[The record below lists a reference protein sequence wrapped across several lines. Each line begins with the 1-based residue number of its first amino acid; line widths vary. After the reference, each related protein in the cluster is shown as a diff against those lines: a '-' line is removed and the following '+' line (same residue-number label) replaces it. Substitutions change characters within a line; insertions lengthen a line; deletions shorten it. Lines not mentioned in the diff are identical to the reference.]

1 MKEHLLEWLL
11 RFGTR
16 DDVTW
21 REAQISGLAR
31 VIDFGY
37 MQRKGYLR
45 GTHGRHTEDGS
56 WRYHLTDKGLEYINE
71 TG

>member
-21 REAQISGLAR
+21 REAQISGFSS
-31 VIDFGY
+31 IDFGY

-45 GTHGRHTEDGS
+45 GTHGRYPEDGP